1 LTWPLVLHPASRV
14 PNDLGDPLLN
24 TFLMAWN
31 ARALPL
37 TDKWWSAPQFFPVDG
52 SMAFSEHLIGLA
64 WITTPAIWL
73 TGSPLF
79 GYNAAFF
86 LSFPLCAL
94 SAYYLTYTIVRRHD
108 CAFIAG
114 LAFGFAPYRMAQFA
128 HVQVL
133 SAYWMP
139 LALAGLHQYF
149 QDRRRRWLV
158 LFAGSWLMQALACGN
173 YLFYLSVLIGLW
185 LLWFPAGR
193 DRWRALPRVAAAWI
207 VAVLLLAPVLYGYWT
222 YQRAYGMRRAPDEIA
237 SFSADVASVL
247 EASDNLR
254 LWGWLDVINRAESAL
269 FPGIT
274 PIVFIVVALAVAW
287 NRAATERIGRLR
299 IARVLVIAG
308 LVFAAVAAS
317 PWYFGPW
324 KIQLAGLRLLSVGTP
339 HKPLSIAL
347 LLFAIA
353 GVLHPSVRTA
363 WRRRSALTFYAL
375 AAVAMW
381 LFSLG
386 PAPTLMDR
394 PFIYKAPYAWLMLL
408 PGVDGVRVP
417 ARFWMLAVLCLSVA
431 AGLSIRQLGA
441 RWPRFAAALP
451 VLACVGLLSDSW
463 PVGIAL
469 QQPPEARPIQTR
481 AIARLELPTNP
492 AHDATVL
499 YRATAHRRPVF
510 NGYSGYFA
518 PHYWALQYLV
528 DHHDPEALTR
538 LSAFGNLEVVI
549 DHALD
554 PDGGL
559 RQFVGGHPQAERV
572 YQDASYTT
580 YRIQRGPQ
588 VQSLPTIG
596 GDPVPIASISAALNA
611 ALVGGMTD
619 HDIVTRWHA
628 GREQRPGDAMT
639 VDLGQP
645 RTVHGVETLIGGYV
659 ADFPRALSIE
669 TSLDGLA
676 WSTAWS
682 GKTALT
688 AFSAAL
694 ADPLN
699 VPLPFPFE
707 PRPARYLRFTQTGS
721 DETYYWSVAELRV
734 FGKSA
739 STSASRRTSHRRS
752 GSLHGRSSAA
762 RNAAAALTR
771 SPISASSRPLTA
783 GSRK

>member
-1 LTWPLVLHPASRV
+1 MRRVFSPAVLLATAVYVVLTAALTWPLILHPGSRV

-31 ARALPL
+31 ARVLPL
-37 TDKWWSAPQFFPVDG
+37 TEKWWSAPQFFPVDG

-73 TGSPLF
+73 SGNPLF

-94 SAYYLTYTIVRRHD
+94 SAYYLTYVIARRHD

-149 QDRRRRWLV
+149 QDRRRRWLA
-158 LFAGSWLMQALACGN
+158 LFAGGWLMQALACGN

-193 DRWRALPRVAAAWI
+193 DRWRALPRVALAWMA
-207 VAVLLLAPVLYGYWT
+207 AVLLLAPVLYGYWT

-247 EASDNLR
+247 KASDNLR
-254 LWGWLDVINRAESAL
+254 LWSWLDVINRAESAL
-269 FPGIT
+269 FPGVT
-274 PIVFIVVALAVAW
+274 PLILIVIALAVAW

-299 IARVLVIAG
+299 IARVLVVAG

-317 PWYFGPW
+317 PSYFGPW
-324 KIQLAGLRLLSVGTP
+324 KIEIAGLRLLSVGTP

-347 LLFAIA
+347 LLFAAA

-431 AGLSIRQLGA
+431 AGLAIRQLGA

-469 QQPPEARPIQTR
+469 ERPPEARPIQTR
-481 AIARLELPTNP
+481 AMARLELPISP
-492 AHDATVL
+492 VHDATVL

-528 DHHDPEALTR
+528 EQRDGEVLDA
-538 LSAFGNLEVVI
+538 AF
-549 DHALD
+549 
-554 PDGGL
+554 
-559 RQFVGGHPQAERV
+559 RV
-572 YQDASYTT
+572 
-580 YRIQRGPQ
+580 RPPR
-588 VQSLPTIG
+588 G
-596 GDPVPIASISAALNA
+596 GDRSRARSGRPAAAVRRRPSAGRARPSRRELHDVSHSARPPDPIASGDRRGSAADRLDLRRAQRGTGWRDDGPRHRDALARRARA
-611 ALVGGMTD
+611 ASGRQHDGGFGPAAHGARRRDAHRRVRRGLSQAVVDRDLARRPDLV
-619 HDIVTRWHA
+619 A
-628 GREQRPGDAMT
+628 
-639 VDLGQP
+639 
-645 RTVHGVETLIGGYV
+645 GVERRDRAHGPFRRARGSAQRSAAVSLR
-659 ADFPRALSIE
+659 APPRALPPVHADRRGRDLLLVRRRAPGIRE
-669 TSLDGLA
+669 V
-676 WSTAWS
+676 S
-682 GKTALT
+682 G
-688 AFSAAL
+688 
-694 ADPLN
+694 
-699 VPLPFPFE
+699 V
-707 PRPARYLRFTQTGS
+707 
-721 DETYYWSVAELRV
+721 
-734 FGKSA
+734 
-739 STSASRRTSHRRS
+739 RS
-752 GSLHGRSSAA
+752 
-762 RNAAAALTR
+762 
-771 SPISASSRPLTA
+771 
-783 GSRK
+783 